1 MIVVTGADGFIGS
14 NLVNALENKYDKKV
28 LSVDY
33 TNNRKHRNWC
43 SADDFIRHSSHFTDV
58 TAVLHNGANSSTT
71 TTKTFDV
78 MYNNFD
84 YAASLL
90 LTCYR
95 KGIKF
100 IYASSAS
107 VYGDGPFYESSQ
119 KTPKNLYAKSK
130 ALFDDYVD
138 IYSSQ
143 IKNIIGLRYFNV
155 YGQNEEK
162 KGDMAS
168 VVYKFYNQVKENNT
182 ISIFE
187 NSEKYTR
194 DFIHVDD
201 VVDINLFFL
210 ENYHDGIYNV
220 GTGTTRSFLD
230 IANIFKDRYGCEI
243 KEIAMPRNL
252 IGKYQ
257 TYTKSDNTRI
267 NRLYNKRYLSLE
279 DGVNKY
285 IDYLES
291 Q

>member
-1 MIVVTGADGFIGS
+1 M
-14 NLVNALENKYDKKV
+14 
-28 LSVDY
+28 
-33 TNNRKHRNWC
+33 
-43 SADDFIRHSSHFTDV
+43 
-58 TAVLHNGANSSTT
+58 
-71 TTKTFDV
+71 
-78 MYNNFD
+78 
-84 YAASLL
+84 
-90 LTCYR
+90 LT
-95 KGIKF
+95 
-100 IYASSAS
+100 
-107 VYGDGPFYESSQ
+107 
-119 KTPKNLYAKSK
+119 
-130 ALFDDYVD
+130 
-138 IYSSQ
+138 
-143 IKNIIGLRYFNV
+143 YFNV